1 MFRPKTLSRLQLL
14 SSKVFLDG
22 FFTAVEGIM
31 KTILLAVLLA
41 MSTAHFA
48 ARADVSARLTT
59 DGDGV
64 KEFRLAIGTHFGIKE
79 RAITEVRK
87 DIPDS
92 ELPVVFHIA
101 SKAKVSPG
109 AIVALR
115 RQKKSWLDVTL
126 HFGLSPEI
134 FHVPVTK
141 VPGPPYGRAYG
152 YFRNKPKSGWGKIK
166 LKDDEIVHLV
176 NVKFLSSHHRRSP
189 DDVLRMNRAGR
200 SFVKLH
206 GTLNGNKSFK
216 ARVHNKRVE
225 KQDPPAVHRAKKTE
239 GSRRA
244 KKTRG
249 KEGSRRTKK
258 TRGKE
263 RSRSKKG

>member
-1 MFRPKTLSRLQLL
+1 MTATSLLGGFGHQIELKHLFRPKTLSRLQLL

-92 ELPVVFHIA
+92 ELPVVFHLA
-101 SKAKVSPG
+101 GKAKVSPA

-115 RQKKSWLDVTL
+115 RQKKTWMDITL
-126 HFGLSPEI
+126 HFGLSPEVSLAI
-134 FHVPVTK
+134 SLAIRIRELLID
-141 VPGPPYGRAYG
+141 VPGLALWQHNEGRA
-152 YFRNKPKSGWGKIK
+152 
-166 LKDDEIVHLV
+166 
-176 NVKFLSSHHRRSP
+176 FLRRRRSAARQ
-189 DDVLRMNRAGR
+189 DI
-200 SFVKLH
+200 
-206 GTLNGNKSFK
+206 GN
-216 ARVHNKRVE
+216 
-225 KQDPPAVHRAKKTE
+225 
-239 GSRRA
+239 
-244 KKTRG
+244 
-249 KEGSRRTKK
+249 
-258 TRGKE
+258 
-263 RSRSKKG
+263 